1 MIIFSIIDFN
11 CLNQVKH
18 YNKISYYLM
27 IFFFLQQ
34 VGKRSLNSC
43 SLALFHWRSVL
54 SLNYKILS
62 IITLFIYLYNL
73 IVIRVE
79 KEDLNP
85 IFHNKQEYYANELQE
100 FWLGVVVVAFL
111 FLFIFMWKQTHI
123 GKRE

>member
-1 MIIFSIIDFN
+1 M
-11 CLNQVKH
+11 
-18 YNKISYYLM
+18 
-27 IFFFLQQ
+27 
-34 VGKRSLNSC
+34 
-43 SLALFHWRSVL
+43 

-123 GKRE
+123 GKRECVCLFLKFKGREEEKKVVVPHYLNEYVMYNIT

>member
-1 MIIFSIIDFN
+1 M
-11 CLNQVKH
+11 
-18 YNKISYYLM
+18 
-27 IFFFLQQ
+27 
-34 VGKRSLNSC
+34 
-43 SLALFHWRSVL
+43 

-111 FLFIFMWKQTHI
+111 FFYVETNTH
-123 GKRE
+123 REEGMCVFVSEI